1 MPIKIKSVVQTGE
14 KIQLGGLKLGLL
26 RFAYQVSIEGV
37 VKSEPIKPIKSGGI
51 NEMINNL
58 MFCFFIFFIITT
70 PLLYP
75 PIFSLTKGN
84 KGYKVK
90 V

>member
-1 MPIKIKSVVQTGE
+1 
-14 KIQLGGLKLGLL
+14 
-26 RFAYQVSIEGV
+26 
-37 VKSEPIKPIKSGGI
+37 
-51 NEMINNL
+51 MINNL